1 MRPHEDLIVER
12 GDDHVGT
19 IVIDRG
25 PDNYID
31 VGLAHGIAD
40 AIEHFEADLGC
51 RAIVLASNG
60 KHFCAGARL
69 SPAADDLPV
78 GDSNPLYD
86 AVARMFT
93 GSVPIV
99 AVVQGAAIGAGLGL
113 ALAADFRVAGPD
125 ARFGATFARLGFHQ
139 GFGISATLPLVVG
152 HQRALEMLYTGRRLR
167 ADEALAA
174 GLCDRLVAI
183 GGDADDD
190 DTSGRTRAAG
200 HELALEI
207 AGSAPLAVRS
217 IRRTMRGALEE
228 QVRAAT
234 AREHA
239 EQQVLRRTADY
250 REGVAATAARRPPR
264 FTGS

>member
-1 MRPHEDLIVER
+1 MRTHEDLIVEL

-19 IVIDRG
+19 IVVDRG

-40 AIEHFEADLGC
+40 ALENLEADLGC
-51 RAIVLASNG
+51 RSIVLASSG

-99 AVVQGAAIGAGLGL
+99 AAVQGAAIGAGLGL
-113 ALAADFRVAGPD
+113 ALAADFRVAGPE

-139 GFGISATLPLVVG
+139 GFGLSATLPRAVG
-152 HQRALEMLYTGRRLR
+152 EQRALEMLYTGKRVK
-167 ADEALAA
+167 ADEALAI
-174 GLCDRLVAI
+174 GLCDRLVEA
-183 GGDADDD
+183 DAD
-190 DTSGRTRAAG
+190 GLRAAAR
-200 HELALEI
+200 ELAVDI
-207 AGSAPLAVRS
+207 AASAPLAVRA
-217 IRRTMRGALEE
+217 IRRTMRGALAD

-234 AREHA
+234 DREHA
-239 EQQVLRRTADY
+239 EQQVLRRTEDY
-250 REGVAATAARRPPR
+250 REGVAATAERRTPR
-264 FTGS
+264 FTGR